1 MNFIKLQIG
10 CLVLVLYLELIYI
23 WQTTGKNAKVS
34 CNPIFDALMMII
46 PSLIVFDGLTAWTVN
61 HLDIVPVSLNLF
73 LHAVFFILLSLFM
86 FVMFLHTLSFI
97 KGFPKRFIFRI
108 LIILPFII
116 SVILILVFLPEL
128 EFIIGKKVNYS
139 MGISVVVC
147 YLVILLYFILIFVFT
162 VRRIKY
168 LEVRKRINV
177 MSFLFISLLIL
188 ISQVIF
194 PEILISSLVPAF
206 SLIALYINIEDPVL
220 RRMKNY
226 NSEIVTS
233 FATLVESRD
242 SSTGSHVKRTKSYV
256 KILLDEIKTNN
267 LYSSIMTKDFE
278 DKMMNAAP
286 MHDIGKISIPDTIL
300 QKPGKLTDEEYSVMK
315 KHSVLGGEIIQEIFK
330 DMDDKEFLN
339 IAYDVTRYH
348 HEKWNGNGYPEG
360 LVGKEIPFS
369 ARIMAIAD
377 VFDAISAKRCYRDA
391 MPLDKCFAIIKEGK
405 GVDFDPVLTDLF
417 LNAREKVEKVC
428 KESQES

>member
-1 MNFIKLQIG
+1 MSFIKLQIG
-10 CLVLVLYLELIYI
+10 CLALVLYLELIYI

-46 PSLIVFDGLTAWTVN
+46 PCLIVFDGVTAWTVN
-61 HLDIVPVSLNLF
+61 HLEIVPVSLNLV

-97 KGFPKRFIFRI
+97 KGFPQKLIFRF
-108 LIILPFII
+108 LIFLPFII
-116 SVILILVFLPEL
+116 SVILILVFLPKL

-188 ISQVIF
+188 ISQIIF

-391 MPLDKCFAIIKEGK
+391 MPLEKCFAIIKEGK

-417 LNAREKVEKVC
+417 LNAKEKVEKVC
-428 KESQES
+428 KESRES

>member
-34 CNPIFDALMMII
+34 CNPIFDALMMIV
-46 PSLIVFDGLTAWTVN
+46 PSLIVFDGVTAWTVN
-61 HLDIVPVSLNLF
+61 HLEIVPVSLNLV

-86 FVMFLHTLSFI
+86 LVMFLHTLSFI
-97 KGFPKRFIFRI
+97 KGFPQKLIFRF
-108 LIILPFII
+108 LIFLPFII

-256 KILLDEIKTNN
+256 KILLDEIKTNS

-360 LVGKEIPFS
+360 LSGKEIPFS

-391 MPLDKCFAIIKEGK
+391 MPLEKCFAIIKEGK

-428 KESQES
+428 KESQEG

>member
-10 CLVLVLYLELIYI
+10 CLVLVIYLELIYI

-34 CNPIFDALMMII
+34 CNPIFDALMMIV
-46 PSLIVFDGLTAWTVN
+46 PSLIVFDGVTAWTVN
-61 HLDIVPVSLNLF
+61 HLEIVPVSLNLV

-97 KGFPKRFIFRI
+97 KGFPQKLIFRF
-108 LIILPFII
+108 LIFLPFII

-188 ISQVIF
+188 ISQIIF

-417 LNAREKVEKVC
+417 LNAKEKVEKVC
-428 KESQES
+428 KESRES

>member
-1 MNFIKLQIG
+1 MSFIKLQIG

-46 PSLIVFDGLTAWTVN
+46 PCLIVFDGVTAWTVN
-61 HLDIVPVSLNLF
+61 HLEIVPVSLNLV

-97 KGFPKRFIFRI
+97 KGFPQKLIFRF
-108 LIILPFII
+108 LIFLPFII

-188 ISQVIF
+188 ISQIIF

-220 RRMKNY
+220 RRMENY

-267 LYSSIMTKDFE
+267 LYSSIMTKNFE

-417 LNAREKVEKVC
+417 LNAKEKVEKVC
-428 KESQES
+428 KESQEG

>member
-46 PSLIVFDGLTAWTVN
+46 PCLIVFDGVTAWTVN
-61 HLDIVPVSLNLF
+61 HLEIVPVSLNLI

-97 KGFPKRFIFRI
+97 KGFPQKLIFRF
-108 LIILPFII
+108 LIFLPFII

-188 ISQVIF
+188 ISQIIF

-220 RRMKNY
+220 RRMENY

-256 KILLDEIKTNN
+256 KILLDEIKTNS

-300 QKPGKLTDEEYSVMK
+300 QKPGKLTDEEYNVMK

-428 KESQES
+428 KESQEG

>member
-34 CNPIFDALMMII
+34 CNPIFDALMMIV
-46 PSLIVFDGLTAWTVN
+46 PSLIVFDGVTAWTVN
-61 HLDIVPVSLNLF
+61 HLEIVPVSLNLV

-86 FVMFLHTLSFI
+86 LVMFLHTLSFI
-97 KGFPKRFIFRI
+97 KGFPQKLIFRF
-108 LIILPFII
+108 LIFLPFII

-188 ISQVIF
+188 ISQIIF

-428 KESQES
+428 KESQEG

>member
-1 MNFIKLQIG
+1 
-10 CLVLVLYLELIYI
+10 
-23 WQTTGKNAKVS
+23 
-34 CNPIFDALMMII
+34 MMII
-46 PSLIVFDGLTAWTVN
+46 PWLIVFDGVTAWTVN
-61 HLDIVPVSLNLF
+61 HLEIVPVSLNLV

-86 FVMFLHTLSFI
+86 LVMFLHTLSFI
-97 KGFPKRFIFRI
+97 KGFPQKLIFRF
-108 LIILPFII
+108 LIFLPFII

-177 MSFLFISLLIL
+177 MSFLLISLLIL
-188 ISQVIF
+188 ISQIIF

-256 KILLDEIKTNN
+256 KIILDEIKTNS

-417 LNAREKVEKVC
+417 LNAKEKVEKVC

>member
-1 MNFIKLQIG
+1 MSFIKLQIG

-34 CNPIFDALMMII
+34 CNPIFDALMMIV

-61 HLDIVPVSLNLF
+61 HLDIVPVSLNLVF
-73 LHAVFFILLSLFM
+73 HAVFFILLSLFM

-97 KGFPKRFIFRI
+97 KGFPQKLIFRF
-108 LIILPFII
+108 LIFLPFII

-188 ISQVIF
+188 ISQIIF

-256 KILLDEIKTNN
+256 KIILDEIKTNS

-417 LNAREKVEKVC
+417 LNAKEKVEKVC
-428 KESQES
+428 KESQEG

>member
-34 CNPIFDALMMII
+34 CNPIFDALMMIV

-61 HLDIVPVSLNLF
+61 HLDIVPVSLNLVF
-73 LHAVFFILLSLFM
+73 HAVFFILLSLFM
-86 FVMFLHTLSFI
+86 FVMFLHTLSFV

-188 ISQVIF
+188 ISQVFF

-256 KILLDEIKTNN
+256 KIILDEIKTNS

-417 LNAREKVEKVC
+417 LNAKEKVEKVC

>member
-1 MNFIKLQIG
+1 MSFIKLQIG

-46 PSLIVFDGLTAWTVN
+46 PCLIVFDGVTAWTVN
-61 HLDIVPVSLNLF
+61 HLEIVPVSLNLV

-97 KGFPKRFIFRI
+97 KGFPQKLIFRF
-108 LIILPFII
+108 LIFLPFII

-188 ISQVIF
+188 ISQIIF

-391 MPLDKCFAIIKEGK
+391 MPLEKCFAIIKEGK

-428 KESQES
+428 KESRES

>member
-86 FVMFLHTLSFI
+86 FVMFLHTLSFV
-97 KGFPKRFIFRI
+97 KGFPQKLIFRF

-147 YLVILLYFILIFVFT
+147 YLVILLYFVLIFVFT

-188 ISQVIF
+188 ISQIIF

-391 MPLDKCFAIIKEGK
+391 MPLEKCFAIIKEGK

-428 KESQES
+428 KESRES

>member
-23 WQTTGKNAKVS
+23 WQTTGKNAKVT

-61 HLDIVPVSLNLF
+61 HLEIVPVSLNLVF
-73 LHAVFFILLSLFM
+73 HAVFFILLSLFM
-86 FVMFLHTLSFI
+86 FVMFLHTLSFV
-97 KGFPKRFIFRI
+97 KGFPQKLIFRF
-108 LIILPFII
+108 LIFLPFII

-177 MSFLFISLLIL
+177 MSFLLISLLIL
-188 ISQVIF
+188 ISQIIF

-256 KILLDEIKTNN
+256 KILLDEIKTNS

-428 KESQES
+428 KESRES

>member
-1 MNFIKLQIG
+1 MSFIKLQIG

-46 PSLIVFDGLTAWTVN
+46 PWLIVFDGVTAWTVN
-61 HLDIVPVSLNLF
+61 HLEIVPVSLNLV

-86 FVMFLHTLSFI
+86 LVMFLHTLSFV
-97 KGFPKRFIFRI
+97 KGFPQKLIFRF
-108 LIILPFII
+108 LIFLPFII

-162 VRRIKY
+162 IRRIKY

-188 ISQVIF
+188 ISQIIF

-428 KESQES
+428 KESQEG

>member
-1 MNFIKLQIG
+1 MSFIKLQIG

-46 PSLIVFDGLTAWTVN
+46 PWLIVFDGVTAWTVN
-61 HLDIVPVSLNLF
+61 HLEIVPVSLNLV

-97 KGFPKRFIFRI
+97 KGFPQKLIFRF
-108 LIILPFII
+108 LIFLPFII

-188 ISQVIF
+188 ISQIIF

-220 RRMKNY
+220 RRMENY

-256 KILLDEIKTNN
+256 KIILDEIKTNN

-300 QKPGKLTDEEYSVMK
+300 QKPGKLTDEEYNVMK

-428 KESQES
+428 KESQEG

>member
-97 KGFPKRFIFRI
+97 KGFPQKLIFRF
-108 LIILPFII
+108 LIFLPFII

-417 LNAREKVEKVC
+417 LNAKEKVEKVC
-428 KESQES
+428 KESRES

>member
-34 CNPIFDALMMII
+34 CNPIFDTLMMIV

-61 HLDIVPVSLNLF
+61 HLDIVPVSLNLVF
-73 LHAVFFILLSLFM
+73 HAVFFILLSLFM

-97 KGFPKRFIFRI
+97 KGFPKRVIFRI

-188 ISQVIF
+188 ISQIIF

-256 KILLDEIKTNN
+256 KIILDEIKTNN

-428 KESQES
+428 KESRES

>member
-10 CLVLVLYLELIYI
+10 CLVLVIYLELIYI

-46 PSLIVFDGLTAWTVN
+46 PWLIVFDGVTAWTVN
-61 HLDIVPVSLNLF
+61 HLEIVPVSLNLV

-86 FVMFLHTLSFI
+86 LVMFLHTLSFI
-97 KGFPKRFIFRI
+97 KGFPQKLIFRF
-108 LIILPFII
+108 LIFLPFII

-188 ISQVIF
+188 ISQIIF

-417 LNAREKVEKVC
+417 LNAKEKVEKVC
-428 KESQES
+428 KESRES

>member
-46 PSLIVFDGLTAWTVN
+46 PSLIVFDGVTAWTVN
-61 HLDIVPVSLNLF
+61 HLEIVPVSLNLV

-97 KGFPKRFIFRI
+97 KGFPQKLIFRF
-108 LIILPFII
+108 LIFLPFII

-188 ISQVIF
+188 ISQIIF

-391 MPLDKCFAIIKEGK
+391 MPLEKCFAIIKEGK

>member
-34 CNPIFDALMMII
+34 CNPIFDALMMIV

-61 HLDIVPVSLNLF
+61 HLEIVPVSLNLV

-97 KGFPKRFIFRI
+97 KGFPKRFIFKM

-360 LVGKEIPFS
+360 LVCKEIPFS

-428 KESQES
+428 KESRES

>member
-1 MNFIKLQIG
+1 MSFIKLQIG

-46 PSLIVFDGLTAWTVN
+46 PWLIVFDGVTAWTVN
-61 HLDIVPVSLNLF
+61 HLEIVPVSLNLV

-86 FVMFLHTLSFI
+86 LVMFLHTLSFI
-97 KGFPKRFIFRI
+97 KGFPQKLIFRF
-108 LIILPFII
+108 LIFLPFII

-188 ISQVIF
+188 ISQIIF

-220 RRMKNY
+220 RRMENY

-417 LNAREKVEKVC
+417 LNAKEKVEKVC
-428 KESQES
+428 KESRES

>member
-34 CNPIFDALMMII
+34 CNPIFDALMMIV
-46 PSLIVFDGLTAWTVN
+46 PSLIVFDGVTAWTVN
-61 HLDIVPVSLNLF
+61 HLEIVPVSLNLV

-86 FVMFLHTLSFI
+86 LVMFLHTLSFI
-97 KGFPKRFIFRI
+97 KGFPQKLIFRF
-108 LIILPFII
+108 LIFLPFII

-188 ISQVIF
+188 ISQIIF

-220 RRMKNY
+220 RRMENY

-256 KILLDEIKTNN
+256 KILLDEIKTNS

-360 LVGKEIPFS
+360 LSGKEIPFS

-428 KESQES
+428 KESQEG

>member
-1 MNFIKLQIG
+1 
-10 CLVLVLYLELIYI
+10 
-23 WQTTGKNAKVS
+23 
-34 CNPIFDALMMII
+34 
-46 PSLIVFDGLTAWTVN
+46 
-61 HLDIVPVSLNLF
+61 
-73 LHAVFFILLSLFM
+73 
-86 FVMFLHTLSFI
+86 
-97 KGFPKRFIFRI
+97 
-108 LIILPFII
+108 
-116 SVILILVFLPEL
+116 
-128 EFIIGKKVNYS
+128 
-139 MGISVVVC
+139 
-147 YLVILLYFILIFVFT
+147 
-162 VRRIKY
+162 
-168 LEVRKRINV
+168 

-417 LNAREKVEKVC
+417 LNAKEKVEKVC

>member
-1 MNFIKLQIG
+1 MSFIKLQIG

-46 PSLIVFDGLTAWTVN
+46 PWLIVFDGVTAWTVN
-61 HLDIVPVSLNLF
+61 HLEIVPVSLNLV

-97 KGFPKRFIFRI
+97 KGFPQKLIFRF
-108 LIILPFII
+108 LIFLPFII

-188 ISQVIF
+188 ISQIIF

-417 LNAREKVEKVC
+417 LNAKEKVEKVC

>member
-46 PSLIVFDGLTAWTVN
+46 PCLIVFDGVTAWTVN
-61 HLDIVPVSLNLF
+61 HLEIVPVSLNLV

-188 ISQVIF
+188 ISQIIF

-428 KESQES
+428 KESRES

>member
-1 MNFIKLQIG
+1 MSFIKLQIG

-46 PSLIVFDGLTAWTVN
+46 PWLIVFDGVTAWTVN
-61 HLDIVPVSLNLF
+61 HLEIVPVSLNLV

-97 KGFPKRFIFRI
+97 KGFPQKLIFRF
-108 LIILPFII
+108 LIFLPFII

-188 ISQVIF
+188 ISQIIF

-391 MPLDKCFAIIKEGK
+391 MPLEKCFAIIKEGK

-417 LNAREKVEKVC
+417 LNAKEKVEKVC
-428 KESQES
+428 KESRES

>member
-1 MNFIKLQIG
+1 MSFIKLQIG

-34 CNPIFDALMMII
+34 CNPIFDALMMIV
-46 PSLIVFDGLTAWTVN
+46 PSLIVFDGVTAWTVN
-61 HLDIVPVSLNLF
+61 HLEIVPVSLNLV

-97 KGFPKRFIFRI
+97 KGFPQKLIFRF
-108 LIILPFII
+108 LIFLPFII

-188 ISQVIF
+188 ISQIIF

-417 LNAREKVEKVC
+417 LNAKEKVEKVC
-428 KESQES
+428 KESRES

>member
-1 MNFIKLQIG
+1 MSFIKLQIG

-46 PSLIVFDGLTAWTVN
+46 PWLIVFDGVTAWTVN
-61 HLDIVPVSLNLF
+61 HLEIVPVSLNLV

-86 FVMFLHTLSFI
+86 LVMFLHTLSFI
-97 KGFPKRFIFRI
+97 KGFPQKLIFRF
-108 LIILPFII
+108 LIFLPFII

-417 LNAREKVEKVC
+417 LNAKEKVEKVC

>member
-1 MNFIKLQIG
+1 
-10 CLVLVLYLELIYI
+10 
-23 WQTTGKNAKVS
+23 
-34 CNPIFDALMMII
+34 
-46 PSLIVFDGLTAWTVN
+46 
-61 HLDIVPVSLNLF
+61 
-73 LHAVFFILLSLFM
+73 
-86 FVMFLHTLSFI
+86 
-97 KGFPKRFIFRI
+97 
-108 LIILPFII
+108 
-116 SVILILVFLPEL
+116 
-128 EFIIGKKVNYS
+128 
-139 MGISVVVC
+139 
-147 YLVILLYFILIFVFT
+147 
-162 VRRIKY
+162 
-168 LEVRKRINV
+168 

-256 KILLDEIKTNN
+256 KTILDEIKTNN

-417 LNAREKVEKVC
+417 LNAKEKVEKVC

>member
-46 PSLIVFDGLTAWTVN
+46 PCLIVFDGVTAWTVN
-61 HLDIVPVSLNLF
+61 HLEIVPVSLNLI

-97 KGFPKRFIFRI
+97 KGFPQKLIFRF
-108 LIILPFII
+108 LIFLPFII

-188 ISQVIF
+188 ISQIIF

-220 RRMKNY
+220 RRMENY

-417 LNAREKVEKVC
+417 LNAKEKVEKVC

>member
-1 MNFIKLQIG
+1 MSFIKLQIG

-34 CNPIFDALMMII
+34 CNPIFDALMMIV

-61 HLDIVPVSLNLF
+61 HLEIVPVSLNLV

-97 KGFPKRFIFRI
+97 KGFPQKLIFRF
-108 LIILPFII
+108 LIFLPFII

-188 ISQVIF
+188 ISQIIF

-220 RRMKNY
+220 RRMENY

-417 LNAREKVEKVC
+417 LNAKEKVEKVC
-428 KESQES
+428 KESQEG

>member
-1 MNFIKLQIG
+1 MSFIKLQIG

-46 PSLIVFDGLTAWTVN
+46 PCLIVFDGVTAWTVN
-61 HLDIVPVSLNLF
+61 HLEIVPVSLNLV

-86 FVMFLHTLSFI
+86 LVMFLHTLSFI
-97 KGFPKRFIFRI
+97 KGFPQKLIFRF
-108 LIILPFII
+108 LIFLPFII

-417 LNAREKVEKVC
+417 LNAKEKVEKVC